1 MSNSEE
7 NNHRSGKSESLH
19 RRIKEVLYNYE
30 VNRRDLP
37 VEVFYQ
43 LTRDLYTY
51 VGELEKENE
60 AIRQAG
66 LQSKNLAEMPSTDL
80 SDANE
85 ILQKEILER
94 RRTEQVLR
102 QEITERKQ
110 AEEALAQEG
119 NLLRTLIDN
128 LPDFI
133 FVKDTGSRFVI
144 NNIAHV
150 YALGATT
157 QEEVIGKTD
166 FDFFSPE
173 MAKQYYN
180 DEQTVITTGQSLIHR
195 EEPYLDNAGNLKW
208 LSTTKVPLRDSHD
221 QIIGLVGISRDV
233 TAYKRA
239 DDLLRQA
246 HDELEMRILERT
258 AELVQANTVLQAEI
272 IERKQVEEAL
282 RESEHRYKQL
292 LDSVTDYIYTVH
304 IENGHVLKTTHGPN
318 CVAVTGYSS
327 QEYEADPH
335 LWYRMVYE
343 EDRPGVREQALKLLS
358 SESVAP
364 LEHRI
369 IHKDGSTRWVRNTP
383 VLRKDHNQ
391 NIVSY
396 DGLVSDITQRKL
408 AEEERERLF
417 EEVKAGRQRLEA
429 LSHRLVQVQEAERR
443 QIARELHDEIGQLLT
458 GLKLTLEMS
467 VGLLGEPLKVNLDE
481 AQSLIN
487 ELISQ
492 VRELSLELRP
502 AMLDD
507 LGLIPTLLWHFERY
521 SAQTQI
527 QVDLEHTGLNKR
539 FASEVETTAYRII
552 QEALTNVARHAGV
565 NEATVRLRVDQ
576 KMMHVEIKDDG
587 AGFDPADKQA
597 GVDSSGLS
605 GMYERAALLG
615 GQFTIE
621 SSPETGT
628 RVAANLPLEIS
639 AAKLDDR

>member
-1 MSNSEE
+1 MLNSQES
-7 NNHRSGKSESLH
+7 NHRSGEVESLH
-19 RRIKEVLYNYE
+19 RQVKEILHQYE
-30 VNRRDLP
+30 TTPGDLP

-43 LTRDLYTY
+43 LTRDLYSY
-51 VGELEKENE
+51 VGTLEKENE
-60 AIRQAG
+60 AMRQAST
-66 LQSKNLAEMPSTDL
+66 QSESLAEIPSTNL
-80 SDANE
+80 PDANE
-85 ILQKEILER
+85 TLHKEILER
-94 RRTEQVLR
+94 SRTERTLR

-110 AEEALAQEG
+110 AEEALAQER

-133 FVKDTGSRFVI
+133 FVKDTESRFII

-150 YALGATT
+150 HGMGATT

-173 MAKQYYN
+173 MAKQFYS
-180 DEQTVITTGQSLIHR
+180 DEQMVITTGQPLIHR
-195 EEPYLDNAGNLKW
+195 EEPFLDKNGDLKW
-208 LSTTKVPLRDSHD
+208 LSTTKVPLRDSQD

-233 TAYKRA
+233 TAYKQA

-246 HDELEMRILERT
+246 HDDLEMRILERT
-258 AELVQANTVLQAEI
+258 AELVEANKVLQAEI
-272 IERKQVEEAL
+272 IERKQMEEAL
-282 RESEHRYKQL
+282 RQSEHRYKQL
-292 LDSVTDYIYTVH
+292 LDSVTDYIYTVR
-304 IENGHVLKTTHGPN
+304 IENGHVIKTTHGPN
-318 CVAVTGYSS
+318 CVAVTGYAS

-343 EDRPGVREQALKLLS
+343 EDRDKVRDQALQLLN
-358 SESVAP
+358 SESAAP
-364 LEHRI
+364 LEHRL
-369 IHKDGSTRWVRNTP
+369 IHKDGSIRWVRNTP
-383 VLRKDHNQ
+383 VPRKDQNQ

-396 DGLVSDITQRKL
+396 DGLVADITARKL

-467 VGLLGEPLKVNLDE
+467 VGLSGDALKVNLDE

-521 SAQTQI
+521 SGQTQI
-527 QVDLEHTGLNKR
+527 QVNLEHAGLHRR
-539 FASEVETTAYRII
+539 FVSEVETAAYRII
-552 QEALTNVARHAGV
+552 QEALTNVARYAGV
-565 NEATVRLRVDQ
+565 NEATVRLWVDQ
-576 KMMHVEIKDDG
+576 KTMYVEIRDAG
-587 AGFDPADKQA
+587 AGFDPQVKQT

-628 RVAANLPLEIS
+628 RVAANLPLEIPS
-639 AAKLDDR
+639 ANLDGR